1 MIHYSCDLC
10 KRDLDPARDSRYV
23 MQLEIAQAIDPLDV
37 TEEEDDR
44 DYLEEIQEV
53 LQRCDDDDILA
64 PLCDGSTQR
73 KKFDL
78 CADCCKRVMHNPLG
92 RDQLSQFNFSPN

>member
-10 KRDLDPARDSRYV
+10 KRELDPASDSRYV

-37 TEEEDDR
+37 TEDEDDR